1 LWGLFRDLG
10 MNSTLIKVNVAG
22 KTEARSA
29 KYATIVENNL
39 SLYFG
44 RRELYWRDTGE
55 EKVRLKELRN
65 KSGVRRRGGC
75 VIAVWGIPTSREQN
89 KL

>member
-1 LWGLFRDLG
+1 

-22 KTEARSA
+22 KTEASSA

-75 VIAVWGIPTSREQN
+75 VIAGWGIPT
-89 KL
+89 